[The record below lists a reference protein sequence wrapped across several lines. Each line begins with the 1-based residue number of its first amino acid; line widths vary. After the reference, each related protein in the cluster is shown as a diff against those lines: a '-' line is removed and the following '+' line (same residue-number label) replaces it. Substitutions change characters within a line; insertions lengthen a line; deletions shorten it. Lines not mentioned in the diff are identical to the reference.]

1 MVNELDNQ
9 IQETIIV
16 IDFGAQ
22 YSQLIARRI
31 RECNVYCEIL
41 PNTTSIDKLKEINSA
56 GIILSGGPSNL
67 YEQSALQIVPKIF
80 ELGVPVLGI
89 DYGMQLMAFVLG
101 GGVVPEGKKEH
112 GKAEIS
118 LMPDS
123 NLFNEMESA
132 IIGWMSYGVTV
143 KAVPPG
149 FHISATTANNAIAA
163 MSNND
168 RKLYAIQFHPEV
180 AHTQN
185 GEKIIDNFLFKIC
198 SCSGNWTMSSF
209 IDNTVKNIKK
219 QVGNGRVVCG
229 LSGGVDSA
237 TVAALIHKAIGDQLT
252 CIFVNNGLMR
262 KNEPEMVQKTF
273 RDTFHIN
280 LVYIDAEKRFL
291 DRLAGITDPE
301 QKRKIIG
308 EEFIRVFEEESVKLG
323 KVDFLAQGT
332 IYPDVIE
339 SGTGTAAT
347 IKSHHNVGGLPKDM
361 SFKLV
366 EPLRQLFKD
375 EVRLVCKELGFSD
388 DITWRQPFPG
398 PGLAVRVAGE
408 VTKERLNILREADS
422 IVQEEIKAAGLY
434 KKLWQ
439 SFAILLPIRSVGMMG
454 DQRTYAHPVIL
465 RVVNSEDAMT
475 ADWAKLPYELIERI
489 SSRIINEVQGINR
502 VLYDV
507 SSKPPATIEWE

>member
-1 MVNELDNQ
+1 
-9 IQETIIV
+9 
-16 IDFGAQ
+16 
-22 YSQLIARRI
+22 
-31 RECNVYCEIL
+31 
-41 PNTTSIDKLKEINSA
+41 
-56 GIILSGGPSNL
+56 
-67 YEQSALQIVPKIF
+67 
-80 ELGVPVLGI
+80 
-89 DYGMQLMAFVLG
+89 
-101 GGVVPEGKKEH
+101 
-112 GKAEIS
+112 
-118 LMPDS
+118 
-123 NLFNEMESA
+123 
-132 IIGWMSYGVTV
+132 
-143 KAVPPG
+143 
-149 FHISATTANNAIAA
+149 
-163 MSNND
+163 
-168 RKLYAIQFHPEV
+168 
-180 AHTQN
+180 
-185 GEKIIDNFLFKIC
+185 
-198 SCSGNWTMSSF
+198 
-209 IDNTVKNIKK
+209 
-219 QVGNGRVVCG
+219 
-229 LSGGVDSA
+229 
-237 TVAALIHKAIGDQLT
+237 
-252 CIFVNNGLMR
+252 MR